1 MLIIV
6 CIIFIF
12 NYKKTFYTNW
22 YNYCKRDFKFFNSTE
37 ELIKAL
43 SISKNDKNC
52 KYDNYTEDMLNEIT
66 ANNFNK
72 ITPREYNTSDEVL
85 ISSIHDKINIKM
97 YDVYSRFH
105 NYFTNTDNFKWNII
119 CIINCGN
126 FKLIPIQ
133 YTANTPV
140 KIENNTPKFMY
151 NIQENAF
158 IDAAIIRNYNYNL
171 FENNMTVVLNK
182 CIVMYHGYII
192 DEINMSKFVL
202 LYEKI
207 LNRHK
212 RILNLKEDNE

>member
-1 MLIIV
+1 
-6 CIIFIF
+6 
-12 NYKKTFYTNW
+12 
-22 YNYCKRDFKFFNSTE
+22 
-37 ELIKAL
+37 
-43 SISKNDKNC
+43 
-52 KYDNYTEDMLNEIT
+52 
-66 ANNFNK
+66 
-72 ITPREYNTSDEVL
+72 
-85 ISSIHDKINIKM
+85 
-97 YDVYSRFH
+97 
-105 NYFTNTDNFKWNII
+105 
-119 CIINCGN
+119 
-126 FKLIPIQ
+126 
-133 YTANTPV
+133 
-140 KIENNTPKFMY
+140 MY

>member
-1 MLIIV
+1 
-6 CIIFIF
+6 
-12 NYKKTFYTNW
+12 
-22 YNYCKRDFKFFNSTE
+22 
-37 ELIKAL
+37 LIKAL